1 MARAMTRSGA
11 FVATDIPNL
20 SPDYV
25 RGVYALS
32 ERLHALPPATKRS
45 FVKANGGTYS
55 GPDVGS
61 PEEAYEVGTAATVR
75 AWDFMRHRSQG

>member
-1 MARAMTRSGA
+1 MTRSGA

-32 ERLHALPPATKRS
+32 ERLHALPPPP
-45 FVKANGGTYS
+45 S
-55 GPDVGS
+55 GPS
-61 PEEAYEVGTAATVR
+61 
-75 AWDFMRHRSQG
+75 